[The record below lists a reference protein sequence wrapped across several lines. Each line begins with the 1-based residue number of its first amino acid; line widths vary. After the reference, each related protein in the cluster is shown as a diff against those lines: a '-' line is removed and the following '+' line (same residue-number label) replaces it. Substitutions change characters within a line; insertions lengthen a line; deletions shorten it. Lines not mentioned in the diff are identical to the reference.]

1 MKPTKSL
8 GFGRERGQLPAVTSG
23 LGVHFTTPTKGR
35 RAPSRKTKKLASSAL
50 DFNARKRR
58 LDAQLA
64 AVVASAAQFKD
75 LPDLQPSDPAAGAPT
90 YDLEDWEACELG
102 TITEEPDGI
111 YPGAHASPIQQH
123 HPPHSPI
130 QPVSAHDPP
139 AEPKPKRLK
148 PDQAALNQAEKWN
161 NLLPS
166 LFTYGASKGLEIR
179 SISKELTESCP
190 SFSCHDLKSTKVLA
204 IYFGHFISTVVI
216 HCSCRT
222 TPQVLV
228 KGGLFPTAPSQIR
241 MAFSIDFLDF
251 YASIFQRSCDAV
263 NAMAAA
269 LNTFNGQRGFNLL
282 NKKDEKFREPF
293 RKGLGYAAQWLDM
306 LHVFIERS
314 VEDALGEADSAI
326 QEVRKMAATDYRGS
340 TKSSTLDDLDSDDL
354 DYAHGPQ
361 ISGPLDECSR
371 ILRQLC
377 PACFGSAKFG
387 RTFDESVPYL
397 DPISEVIF
405 TFVHYHH
412 LVSGG
417 QGVPFHNPRH
427 IIPKSFVDEVGRRID
442 EARKRKPKPRT
453 SKVPDEAIDECQD
466 SYNAADGDKKRGSGQ
481 RYDAQGWMSLIC
493 RHDIPLF
500 FANIDTPGEQQRF
513 SIALIIWFFYH
524 IPRNATAN
532 VLYDIGCVLERSTQL
547 AARRVWMT
555 DRRLTFIAVEL
566 RDGLGD
572 WIKNRLH
579 RGVKTQGGKARL
591 VLANCGFSVTEL
603 QAQWELQKEAQ
614 LSVRA
619 LYFLFR
625 LSSKARKAIQTI
637 QSNLSSAP
645 KKTTRILKGLLE
657 AQYELIDDLEGLYGS
672 LNIQDSFP
680 DLHGVE
686 LEFVRVLLLA
696 RDQKIAIRKQAIGSF
711 FEWDRLDQA
720 VGGRNQA
727 LGTKLHQQTRKAI
740 SQRQPSLISAIKR
753 YNRYCEQLEEL
764 HDPSYKIP
772 LPTALPTK
780 LDDLR
785 QDSNLMEDVWIEL
798 SEVETP
804 LWLED
809 QDVRTGIRAK
819 LKADRCKEE
828 QRRLGWEADNLCRWF
843 GREFAAVA
851 VALRTPKNMYYIYS
865 LHLYH
870 LSNRIIHARLFSQLA
885 SYRDHLLHLKTRW
898 TNPLASTI
906 RFDAHIEEADNIA
919 NQHRG
924 PAEASPTWLSRAV
937 DVEDVHMAPLRYVF
951 MSREDEEEV
960 FGADDADAPL
970 DVGDVILSDTLL
982 DDDDCDE
989 GRDLQDTSDITCK
1002 DGSIVFPC
1010 LIAVRTSMVWFKF
1023 LTKLERQGIE
1033 RNVDDG
1039 LIRELNSLRLP
1050 PSLGPHDSNKVIGPF
1065 VFDKTDIGRL
1075 AEFQKQYPDKGDK
1088 FLTLWKQSYDL
1099 SASVST
1105 VAERTRAFNARFK
1118 DIENLVSHMKFIASF
1133 FSTFSQD

>member
-8 GFGRERGQLPAVTSG
+8 GIGRERGQLPAVTSG

-75 LPDLQPSDPAAGAPT
+75 LPDLQPSEPAEGAPT

-102 TITEEPDGI
+102 AITEEPDSI
-111 YPGAHASPIQQH
+111 YPGAHTSPIQQH

-130 QPVSAHDPP
+130 RPVSAHDPP

-166 LFTYGASKGLEIR
+166 LVPDLQAYYGASKGLEIR
-179 SISKELTESCP
+179 SIPKELTESCP
-190 SFSCHDLKSTKVLA
+190 SSSCRDFKSTKVLA
-204 IYFGHFISTVVI
+204 IYFGLDFISTVVT

-269 LNTFNGQRGFNLL
+269 LNAFNGQRGFNLL

-314 VEDALGEADSAI
+314 VEDALGEADGAI
-326 QEVRKMAATDYRGS
+326 QAVRRMAAADHQES
-340 TKSSTLDDLDSDDL
+340 MKSSTLDDLDSDDL
-354 DYAHGPQ
+354 DYAHAPQ

-387 RTFDESVPYL
+387 RTFDEGG
-397 DPISEVIF
+397 DFHICTDGNF
-405 TFVHYHH
+405 HHRH

-500 FANIDTPGEQQRF
+500 FANIDTPGEQQKF
-513 SIALIIWFFYH
+513 SIALIVWFFYH

-547 AARRVWMT
+547 YDILPASIQRRIQFCTTAMHAYGHQWACQLAYNPRFICGMGLSDGEGVERLWAMIRKLISLVRTSLAARRLWMT
-555 DRRLTFIAVEL
+555 DRQLTFIAVEL

-579 RGVKTQGGKARL
+579 RGVKTQGGKARV

-619 LYFLFR
+619 HAPVR
-625 LSSKARKAIQTI
+625 LRKEIDSLLSLQTELEGVRKAIQTT

-657 AQYELIDDLEGLYGS
+657 AQDELIDDLEGLYGS

-680 DLHGVE
+680 DLQGVE

-696 RDQKIAIRKQAIGSF
+696 RDQKTAIRKQAIGSF

-740 SQRQPSLISAIKR
+740 SKRQPSLISAIKR

-764 HDPSYKIP
+764 YDPSYKIP

-785 QDSNLMEDVWIEL
+785 QDPNLMEDVWIEP

-851 VALRTPKNMYYIYS
+851 VALRTPKNAHI
-865 LHLYH
+865 
-870 LSNRIIHARLFSQLA
+870 FSQLA

-906 RFDAHIEEADNIA
+906 RFDAHIEEADDIA
-919 NQHRG
+919 SQRG
-924 PAEASPTWLSRAV
+924 GTSRAAGEIRSPRGV
-937 DVEDVHMAPLRYVF
+937 CGNLTNWEGGEGSSQGGNGQVTRG
-951 MSREDEEEV
+951 S
-960 FGADDADAPL
+960 
-970 DVGDVILSDTLL
+970 LL
-982 DDDDCDE
+982 T
-989 GRDLQDTSDITCK
+989 DL
-1002 DGSIVFPC
+1002 P
-1010 LIAVRTSMVWFKF
+1010 
-1023 LTKLERQGIE
+1023 
-1033 RNVDDG
+1033 
-1039 LIRELNSLRLP
+1039 
-1050 PSLGPHDSNKVIGPF
+1050 
-1065 VFDKTDIGRL
+1065 
-1075 AEFQKQYPDKGDK
+1075 
-1088 FLTLWKQSYDL
+1088 
-1099 SASVST
+1099 
-1105 VAERTRAFNARFK
+1105 
-1118 DIENLVSHMKFIASF
+1118 
-1133 FSTFSQD
+1133 